1 MFNSVWWLCMEP
13 LKLWSPRTSR
23 SSVSWRRRS
32 WPLVS
37 APLASSGLAVE
48 LEQTNFRS
56 SGLCLELW
64 NEVVLLEVSL
74 RHQAVTAEISWV
86 SYIYINI
93 FQQRATDIAIH
104 RFCLSWNGPQMVH
117 RQTDLST
124 CLGLGSETGPR
135 GSSFALQRSCSSCL
149 EPSIP
154 STPVQGWQI
163 RSPDLLQK
171 LLQNV
176 ANEGKTICDS
186 SNWIVLLLQIVLGH
200 LLQGCLLISLP
211 NATLELLSARQ
222 GTTAAG
228 FHLGDHPKLHAT
240 ASW

>member
-1 MFNSVWWLCMEP
+1 
-13 LKLWSPRTSR
+13 
-23 SSVSWRRRS
+23 
-32 WPLVS
+32 
-37 APLASSGLAVE
+37 
-48 LEQTNFRS
+48 
-56 SGLCLELW
+56 
-64 NEVVLLEVSL
+64 
-74 RHQAVTAEISWV
+74 
-86 SYIYINI
+86 
-93 FQQRATDIAIH
+93 
-104 RFCLSWNGPQMVH
+104 MVH

-240 ASW
+240 AS